1 LHPFLPLRPRWW
13 GGRTFIEEWN
23 LSWWVLALIPLPLD
37 PVTVR
42 GAFIEGFVENL
53 AELILYAHSP
63 TLPLCGCVLQAG
75 GAGLSLRNVLFL
87 FWGIAFFLFLT
98 PHKGVGLH

>member
-1 LHPFLPLRPRWW
+1 MEELFSSTLFLPLRPRWW

-42 GAFIEGFVENL
+42 GAFIEGFVEHL

-63 TLPLCGCVLQAG
+63 PLAG
-75 GAGLSLRNVLFL
+75 GG
-87 FWGIAFFLFLT
+87 AFIEELKFCGKKPT
-98 PHKGVGLH
+98 V